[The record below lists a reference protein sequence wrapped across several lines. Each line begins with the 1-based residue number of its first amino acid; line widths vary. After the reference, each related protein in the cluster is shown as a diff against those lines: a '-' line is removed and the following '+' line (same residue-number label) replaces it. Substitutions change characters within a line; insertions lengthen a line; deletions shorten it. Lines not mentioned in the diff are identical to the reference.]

1 MQESVMEKHMCS
13 GEPEFEDKDEQG
25 DRDFLSALFQAEGV
39 RFTGMADQ
47 PFTEDAVRVEDLPGA
62 KISYPWNPCD
72 PESAGFYAE
81 SEQASFLDGW
91 QESEITNRANGFFA
105 EIDRRWSTTSLQT
118 SLAQRFVARIPQ
130 ELLAS
135 IAAQAQRL
143 VADSRRAVTESL
155 SVADQLV
162 QCIQDVA
169 INLGQEDLYVQARLL
184 EPMRNSG
191 SQTAVDNLLSQI
203 PQTEWQQLSEIQKAR
218 LSLAIAHCAI
228 DELRSPDNH

>member
-1 MQESVMEKHMCS
+1 MEKHMCS
-13 GEPEFEDKDEQG
+13 GDSGNSKNEQG
-25 DRDFLSALFQAEGV
+25 DRDLLGALFQAEGV
-39 RFTGMADQ
+39 RFTGAADQ
-47 PFTEDAVRVEDLPGA
+47 PFTDDAVQVEALPDA

-72 PESAGFYAE
+72 PDAEGFYAN

-91 QESEITNRANGFFA
+91 QEAEITTRANGFFA
-105 EIDRRWSTTSLQT
+105 QLEQQWFTVSVQT
-118 SLAQRFVARIPQ
+118 SLAQRFSARIPQ

-135 IAAQAQRL
+135 IAVQAQKL
-143 VADSRRAVTESL
+143 VAESRKAVTQSL
-155 SVADQLV
+155 SLADQLV

-191 SQTAVDNLLSQI
+191 LDAVDSLLNQI

-218 LSLAIAHCAI
+218 LSLAIAHCAL
-228 DELRSPDNH
+228 DESRSSVED

>member
-1 MQESVMEKHMCS
+1 MVKHMCS
-13 GEPEFEDKDEQG
+13 DDSGNDKNEQG
-25 DRDFLSALFQAEGV
+25 DRDFLSALFHAEGV
-39 RFTGMADQ
+39 RFTGTADQ
-47 PFTEDAVRVEDLPGA
+47 PFTEDAVQVELPGA

-72 PESAGFYAE
+72 PDAEGFYAN

-91 QESEITNRANGFFA
+91 QESEIATRANGFFA
-105 EIDRRWSTTSLQT
+105 QMEQRWSTVSVQT
-118 SLAQRFVARIPQ
+118 SLAQRFSARIPQ
-130 ELLAS
+130 ELLAA
-135 IAAQAQRL
+135 IAAQAQKL
-143 VADSRRAVTESL
+143 VAESRKAVTQSL
-155 SVADQLV
+155 SLADQLV

-191 SQTAVDNLLSQI
+191 LDAVDSLLNQI

-228 DELRSPDNH
+228 DELRSSAEQ